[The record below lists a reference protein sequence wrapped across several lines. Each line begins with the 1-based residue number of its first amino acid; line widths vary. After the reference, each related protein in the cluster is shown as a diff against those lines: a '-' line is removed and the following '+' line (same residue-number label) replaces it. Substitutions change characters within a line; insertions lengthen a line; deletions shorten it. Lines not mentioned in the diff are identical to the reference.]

1 MMKWKLGAA
10 LAMSAALLAACSDD
24 DDDITDPEPGVASV
38 RVVHAAGAAPAVLN
52 VDVGDQSG
60 ATNVMFGNA
69 AERFDV
75 EEGDWTFSVISPE
88 GEAPVTLFDTTRT
101 LVEDERLSF
110 FIVGETDAFSSMILA
125 DDQSPPEAGNF
136 RVRVIHA
143 SPGAGEVDV
152 YITEPGAELADAV
165 AVLENAAYG
174 EVATPAE
181 MAAGS
186 YQVRI
191 VASGTEDV
199 LVDLG
204 TMDLGVDA
212 IRSLVITDP
221 QVAGSAPAHAFVLAD
236 N

>member
-1 MMKWKLGAA
+1 MTKWRLGAA

-38 RVVHAAGAAPAVLN
+38 RVVHAAGAAPGVLN
-52 VDVGDQSG
+52 VNVDDQSG
-60 ATNVMFGNA
+60 ATNVLFGNA

-88 GEAPVTLFDTTRT
+88 GEEPVTLFDTTRT

-110 FIVGETDAFSSMILA
+110 FIVGDTDAFSSMILA
-125 DDQSPPEAGNF
+125 DDPTLPDAGNF
-136 RVRVIHA
+136 RMRVVHA
-143 SPGAGEVDV
+143 SPNSGPVDV
-152 YITEPGAELADAV
+152 YITEPDAELADAV
-165 AVLENAAYG
+165 AVVENAAYG
-174 EVATPAE
+174 DAATPAE
-181 MAAGS
+181 MAGGT

-204 TMDLGVDA
+204 TMDIPVDG

-221 QVAGSAPAHAFVLAD
+221 QAGGSAPAHAFMLSD